1 MFSFGPVFFCFTR
14 TITMFVE
21 TDQSVF
27 PRKKLD
33 IVAFKNCV
41 RIRYFTFLKKFTEDV
56 EIMLIYLLINGGIVL
71 CVGKW
76 SFDHNPQTRLMQLSR
91 SKDFRMR
98 QTDSG
103 DGLPKMLE

>member
-1 MFSFGPVFFCFTR
+1 MFSFGLVFFCFTR

-41 RIRYFTFLKKFTEDV
+41 RIRYFIFLKKFTEDV

-76 SFDHNPQTRLMQLSR
+76 SFDHNPQTRLI
-91 SKDFRMR
+91 
-98 QTDSG
+98 
-103 DGLPKMLE
+103 

>member
-1 MFSFGPVFFCFTR
+1 MF
-14 TITMFVE
+14 ME

-41 RIRYFTFLKKFTEDV
+41 IIRYLTFLKKFTDV

-71 CVGKW
+71 CVGEW
-76 SFDHNPQTRLMQLSR
+76 SFDHNPQTRLI
-91 SKDFRMR
+91 
-98 QTDSG
+98 
-103 DGLPKMLE
+103 